1 MSVRSLD
8 FDQDA
13 EKLFSELENDA
24 GSHLEEAINYS
35 VRTLR
40 DDEAYFDPYHAIRLY
55 EGMDS
60 HPLDEIVSHDIRDE
74 KGLVEYLKNGGE
86 YQDIDKVKEFRDEKE
101 SIQNMITDTGIKF
114 SSYAATHDT
123 DDNIIDP
130 DSSNQESSKDS
141 LHDLDRTDLGWNKMA
156 RVMLTSY
163 EQALHC
169 SDPSVEK
176 EPPFEDDNLNL
187 LDFYDQIGFQEFDGK
202 YLPLKPTA
210 VGAELLNGFMQDY
223 QERHPHIFDN

>member
-8 FDQDA
+8 FDRDA
-13 EKLFSELENDA
+13 EKLFSELENNA

-60 HPLDEIVSHDIRDE
+60 LPLDEIV
-74 KGLVEYLKNGGE
+74 
-86 YQDIDKVKEFRDEKE
+86 
-101 SIQNMITDTGIKF
+101 
-114 SSYAATHDT
+114 
-123 DDNIIDP
+123 
-130 DSSNQESSKDS
+130 
-141 LHDLDRTDLGWNKMA
+141 

-163 EQALHC
+163 EQALHY
-169 SDPSVEK
+169 SDPSVE
-176 EPPFEDDNLNL
+176 EELPFEDDNLHL

-210 VGAELLNGFMQDY
+210 VGAELLNGFIQDY
-223 QERHPHIFDN
+223 RERHPYIFDN